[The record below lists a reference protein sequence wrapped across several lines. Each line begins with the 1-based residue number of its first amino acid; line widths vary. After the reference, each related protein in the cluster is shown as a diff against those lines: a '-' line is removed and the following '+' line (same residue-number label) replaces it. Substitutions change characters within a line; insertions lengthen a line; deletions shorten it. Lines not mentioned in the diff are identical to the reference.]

1 MNITTNNTIVL
12 PNYRVL
18 SINQIMIQIS
28 SIIFPS
34 IFLAFDTIL
43 LLSTIE
49 SRRDSSIPYAYLVVM
64 GLRGILANFILLLQP
79 CVYLIATLP
88 GYFVE
93 PTRSTSQSTFIS
105 KQRAKKDM
113 MMIRQTITMA
123 AYLSFY
129 EFGAVIIKI
138 FPALYVGLS
147 PAGKLLYFYVRMEAV
162 AFMNFLIYFVESKKT
177 RIMVCR
183 YLKIGTKPG
192 SNLITVSQHRTVSG
206 STGNVAT
213 VTN

>member
-1 MNITTNNTIVL
+1 MSVNRVAVVMKPMNMWFSNT
-12 PNYRVL
+12 RVFIFCGL
-18 SINQIMIQIS
+18 IAILMLISLLIPYFSPCDINFDMTR
-28 SIIFPS
+28 
-34 IFLAFDTIL
+34 LAFI
-43 LLSTIE
+43 SGC
-49 SRRDSSIPYAYLVVM
+49 A
-64 GLRGILANFILLLQP
+64 
-79 CVYLIATLP
+79 P
-88 GYFVE
+88 G
-93 PTRSTSQSTFIS
+93 RH
-105 KQRAKKDM
+105 
-113 MMIRQTITMA
+113 
-123 AYLSFY
+123 
-129 EFGAVIIKI
+129 
-138 FPALYVGLS
+138 PALYVGLS

>member
-1 MNITTNNTIVL
+1 MLISLLIPYFSPCDINFDMTRLAFISGCAPGRHPITTFQNTYAIVL
-12 PNYRVL
+12 PVSCMCVNL
-18 SINQIMIQIS
+18 
-28 SIIFPS
+28 SIIFHLRFVRNNS
-34 IFLAFDTIL
+34 YATFLRKF
-43 LLSTIE
+43 
-49 SRRDSSIPYAYLVVM
+49 RK
-64 GLRGILANFILLLQP
+64 
-79 CVYLIATLP
+79 
-88 GYFVE
+88 VE